1 MFQPFYVG
9 GALCNDKKISLGDL
23 FKYNEDSRMHLQFV
37 HDFGDWWSHTI
48 RVSEFKGKLPDN
60 ASVAHLLSGHG
71 ACPPDDTGGILDYDK
86 IMKQLTGKYEIAA
99 DKGVKLSGNAV
110 GNIFDPTSETWWG
123 VLNDHIRGKLN
134 GPALFSP
141 VEFDLE
147 RARVKLDTAI
157 RKPTVKVGEEMK
169 LNVNSNFTTG
179 ITSQTGESLSVASKV
194 GNPKKSCAVC
204 GVTVALKIC
213 SGCDSIAFCSR
224 EHQVKYWPKHK
235 SECKRIQKQLG
246 R

>member
-1 MFQPFYVG
+1 
-9 GALCNDKKISLGDL
+9 
-23 FKYNEDSRMHLQFV
+23 
-37 HDFGDWWSHTI
+37 
-48 RVSEFKGKLPDN
+48 
-60 ASVAHLLSGHG
+60 
-71 ACPPDDTGGILDYDK
+71 
-86 IMKQLTGKYEIAA
+86 
-99 DKGVKLSGNAV
+99 LSGNAV

-141 VEFDLE
+141 LEFDLE

-194 GNPKKSCAVC
+194 
-204 GVTVALKIC
+204 ALKIC